1 MKVHGPAQDTGVE
14 YIAAMVSTKSLG
26 LPKKDSVGGE
36 KAMDFM
42 YMDS

>member
-14 YIAAMVSTKSLG
+14 YIAAMVSTKSL
-26 LPKKDSVGGE
+26 PKKDSVEGE